1 MQQIYTIPINEAFD
15 ASAEDKSCGCPMCA
29 LYRMLEENALDTAM
43 GGSMMEPSVRI
54 SMNEEGFCK
63 IHYDMLFEMKN
74 RLGMALT
81 LESHLNE
88 LKDDLS
94 PKGLASLMPKN
105 TASKIERLEN
115 SCYICSRVDGHFNM
129 MIDIVVSL
137 WKKDEQFPKKLK
149 AQPYFC
155 LPHYRQL
162 LESAKRNLGKK
173 EFPEFEKDIS
183 GVVNAYLEKLA
194 ADVSWFCK
202 KYDYNYENEPWY
214 DSKDAVER
222 AMIFLRSDLHHPQ
235 KKKLRSFGGLT

>member
-149 AQPYFC
+149 C
-155 LPHYRQL
+155 WISLPHPWCSTREEPSPPASVL
-162 LESAKRNLGKK
+162 CGL
-173 EFPEFEKDIS
+173 IS
-183 GVVNAYLEKLA
+183 EMELRETMSGPLFMVR
-194 ADVSWFCK
+194 
-202 KYDYNYENEPWY
+202 
-214 DSKDAVER
+214 ER
-222 AMIFLRSDLHHPQ
+222 AIGKRKWQNFLPNSDNPHNGDLL
-235 KKKLRSFGGLT
+235 KIITRRLL